1 MTDPADL
8 TDAVTDPDAASGMS
22 PDLRDRYLA
31 LRDEVA
37 RHNRAYYEQDA
48 PTVPDDVYDRLAR
61 ELRELESAHPELA
74 AGDSPAQTVGGAP
87 GSAFL
92 PVTHPTQMTSL
103 DNVFD
108 DDELRDWQEKL
119 ARSLN
124 LPPEHDDFTF
134 TGELKIDGL
143 SVNLYYLGGELQWAA
158 TRGNGRVGEMVT
170 AQVLTIPGLPQNL
183 DGLKGE
189 LEVRGEVYL
198 SRADFAAFNAQA
210 EELGTPLLKNP
221 RNGAA
226 GALRQKDPEV
236 TRTRHLKAIFYAL
249 GKRDGVP
256 AQSQWEVLEWLNSRG
271 FPTSRHAER
280 LHGLAAA
287 ADYHARM
294 VAARADFEFDA
305 DGTVLKLDPLA
316 LQEESGF
323 TSRAPRWAIAYKFP
337 VEEVETVLE
346 SITVNVGR
354 TGKLAPL
361 AHLSPRLIEGSTVS
375 KATLHNEDYIREMD
389 LRPGDTVRVRKSG
402 GVIPQIMGVVLDR
415 RPADAAPFEF
425 PTHCPVCGHVAV
437 RAEGDAN
444 TYCPNPACPAQS
456 FERLRY
462 FVSRGAMDVRGI
474 GEKLVTQLLEQ
485 ELVRDAADLYSL
497 SAEQLAGLERGG
509 DKKAQNI
516 LGQLEASKT
525 RPLWRLINALGMNH
539 VGERNAQALA
549 RAFGT
554 LDELLSATPEQIEAV
569 PGMGGIIAQSVTAAL
584 ADPAMR
590 DLIARLRASGVSP
603 EAEQVSRTDQLRGLN
618 FVLTGALSRPRD
630 LIKAELEAAG
640 GRVTGSVTKK
650 TSYLVAGEDAGS
662 KLDRASELGVPVLD
676 EAGLA
681 ALLLE
686 RGQAGTGAEPSS
698 VPTSSV
704 PTSSESAAES

>member
-1 MTDPADL
+1 MSQTGSDDL
-8 TDAVTDPDAASGMS
+8 HA
-22 PDLRDRYLA
+22 RYLE
-31 LRDEVA
+31 LRGEVT

-48 PTVPDDVYDRLAR
+48 PNIPDDQYDALAR
-61 ELRELESAHPELA
+61 ELRQLETAHPEWATDLP
-74 AGDSPAQTVGGAP
+74 DEVSPVQTVGGAP
-87 GSAFL
+87 SSAFL
-92 PVTHPTQMTSL
+92 PVPHPTPMTSL

-108 DDELRDWQEKL
+108 DAELRDWREKL

-124 LPPEHDDFTF
+124 LPPDYDDFTF

-143 SVNLYYLGGELQWAA
+143 SVNLYYLDGQLQWAA
-158 TRGNGRVGEMVT
+158 TRGNGRVGEIVT
-170 AQVLTIPGLPQNL
+170 AQVLTIPEIPQQLEGLQ
-183 DGLKGE
+183 GE

-236 TRTRHLKAIFYAL
+236 TRTRHLKVILYAL

-256 AQSQWEVLEWLNSRG
+256 AQSQWEVLGWLRERG
-271 FPTSRHAER
+271 FPTSRYSEQLR
-280 LHGLAAA
+280 GLEGAV
-287 ADYHARM
+287 DYHARM

-305 DGTVLKLDPLA
+305 DGTVLKLDSLR
-316 LQEESGF
+316 LQEEAGL

-375 KATLHNEDYIREMD
+375 KATLHNEDYIRDMD
-389 LRPGDTVRVRKSG
+389 LRIGDTVRVRKSG
-402 GVIPQIMGVVLDR
+402 GVIPQIMGVVLEK
-415 RPADAAPFEF
+415 RPANAPPYEF
-425 PTHCPVCGHVAV
+425 PAHCPDCGHEVV

-444 TYCPNPACPAQS
+444 TYCPNPACPSQS

-474 GEKLVTQLLEQ
+474 GEKLTLQVLESG
-485 ELVRDAADLYSL
+485 LVKDAADLYTL
-497 SAEQLAGLERGG
+497 NAEQLAGLERGG

-516 LGQLEASKT
+516 LAQLEDSKT
-525 RPLWRLINALGMNH
+525 KPLWRLINALGMNH
-539 VGERNAQALA
+539 VGQRNAQALA

-554 LDELLSATPEQIEAV
+554 LDALLAATPEQIEAV
-569 PGMGGIIAQSVTAAL
+569 PGLGGVIAQSVSATL
-584 ADPAMR
+584 ADPNMR
-590 DLIARLRASGVSP
+590 GLLQRLQ
-603 EAEQVSRTDQLRGLN
+603 EAGFAPQAEEVTRTGELAGLN
-618 FVLTGALSRPRD
+618 FVITGTLSRPRD
-630 LIKAELEAAG
+630 DLKNQLEAAG

-650 TSYLVAGEDAGS
+650 TSYLIAGEEAGS
-662 KLDRASELGVPVLD
+662 KLARAEELGVAVLD

-681 ALLLE
+681 ALLVEKGL
-686 RGQAGTGAEPSS
+686 S
-698 VPTSSV
+698 
-704 PTSSESAAES
+704 

>member
-8 TDAVTDPDAASGMS
+8 NDAVTDPDAVSGMS

-108 DDELRDWQEKL
+108 DEELRDWQEKL

-662 KLDRASELGVPVLD
+662 KLARASELGVPVLD

-698 VPTSSV
+698 VPTSS
-704 PTSSESAAES
+704 ESAAES